1 MTPLYVIFLITG
13 LVFFFGSFLFVQH
26 LSPSDMEELKKIG
39 DEEIK
44 LLIEKKFREKENEF
58 SSSLDEKYEKKM
70 DEFERDVSLI
80 TNEKIMQIQDFTKE
94 VKDDTDTYLDTVQKS
109 HKEIIFMHDM
119 LNNKQEN
126 MDALVQEMK
135 KEESTLRFLKDSV
148 TDLVKELKDEKADI
162 TGFEEFKRRQEEEP
176 LEQGFTKEEFLSMK
190 EELERR
196 VLEENK
202 TSDENKKGMSRK
214 DRKERN
220 DEILTLQEQGYS
232 EVEIAKRLGIGL
244 GEVKLVLGV
253 FQ

>member
-1 MTPLYVIFLITG
+1 MKTDCDVIRDLMPLAAEGIA
-13 LVFFFGSFLFVQH
+13 S
-26 LSPSDMEELKKIG
+26 
-39 DEEIK
+39 
-44 LLIEKKFREKENEF
+44 EK
-58 SSSLDEKYEKKM
+58 SL
-70 DEFERDVSLI
+70 
-80 TNEKIMQIQDFTKE
+80 
-94 VKDDTDTYLDTVQKS
+94 
-109 HKEIIFMHDM
+109 
-119 LNNKQEN
+119 
-126 MDALVQEMK
+126 ALVREHLEECPACRAAYEEMK

-148 TDLVKELKDEKADI
+148 TGLVKELKDEKADI

-176 LEQGFTKEEFLSMK
+176 LEQGFTKEDFLSMK